1 MVKDR
6 YVPAAI
12 TEGVIFRHLLSN
24 AGNLFRAGRDEIYQL
39 LRIELPKNRKGCS
52 NGGGR
57 SVKLALGQL

>member
-1 MVKDR
+1 
-6 YVPAAI
+6 
-12 TEGVIFRHLLSN
+12 
-24 AGNLFRAGRDEIYQL
+24 L